1 MWERDMAEGMSS
13 FTIFVF
19 FLKKS
24 IFRARAMAWWL
35 SLLPQRPKYNMDM
48 DCALS
53 RDAIRAILVVSKD
66 IECFVMCEKHKDNNV
81 PIEQNRRL

>member
-1 MWERDMAEGMSS
+1 MRASVAEGMSS
-13 FTIFVF
+13 FTICFVF

-24 IFRARAMAWWL
+24 IFRARAMAEGM

-48 DCALS
+48 ECALS

-66 IECFVMCEKHKDNNV
+66 IDFWLCVRNTRTTMYQLNKTDD
-81 PIEQNRRL
+81 

>member
-1 MWERDMAEGMSS
+1 MRASVAEGMSS
-13 FTIFVF
+13 FTIWFVF

-24 IFRARAMAWWL
+24 IFRARAMAEGM

-48 DCALS
+48 ECALS

-66 IECFVMCEKHKDNNV
+66 IDFFGYV
-81 PIEQNRRL
+81 